1 MVLNEYEPL
10 PGRLADDPDSLDR
23 TLLSQVAAAD
33 RSSFD
38 DLYRRYYP
46 RLVTFAM
53 RSTSRPDLAEEVAAD
68 TLFTVWRKAGSF
80 RGGSKVSTWI
90 FGIAYRKSLKALSR
104 SLRRESR
111 TGGDMEQV
119 REPSQ
124 APNQNALVFRDQV
137 MAALRSLPMEQRTV
151 VALTYIYGYKYEE
164 IATII
169 GRPVNTIKTRMRAAR
184 RTLHAV
190 YGESPAEGD

>member
-1 MVLNEYEPL
+1 MSMKRERTVQL
-10 PGRLADDPDSLDR
+10 PKDDPDSLDR

-46 RLVTFAM
+46 RLVNFAM

-80 RGGSKVSTWI
+80 RGKSKVSTWI
-90 FGIAYRKSLKALSR
+90 FGIAYRKSLKALTKTVKRENR
-104 SLRRESR
+104 S
-111 TGGDMEQV
+111 GGDVENAPETA
-119 REPSQ
+119 EP
-124 APNQNALVFRDQV
+124 PNQNAVIFKDQV
-137 MAALRSLPMEQRTV
+137 QVALKELPVEQRTV
-151 VALTYIYGYKYEE
+151 VILTYIYGYKYEE
-164 IATII
+164 ISTIV

-184 RTLHAV
+184 LRLHAV
-190 YGESPAEGD
+190 FGESPADGD